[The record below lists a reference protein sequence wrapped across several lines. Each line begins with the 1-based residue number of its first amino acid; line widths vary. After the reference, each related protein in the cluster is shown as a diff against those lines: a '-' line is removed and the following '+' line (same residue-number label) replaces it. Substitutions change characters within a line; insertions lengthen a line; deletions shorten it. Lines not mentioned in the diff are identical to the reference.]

1 MTCECAEGFSGYD
14 CMLQTCPNDCS
25 GHGYCDNGT
34 CVCAPEWG
42 GADCSMSQC
51 LHNCSSSGAC
61 LNGTCWCKPGFGGL
75 DCSLRTCP
83 GDCGGNGWCNDG
95 ACLCYP
101 EYGGA
106 DCNVH
111 SGNRR
116 IPMKCALSCVH
127 GCLGKCSHIYT
138 QDGIGPSRTC
148 YMDCTRKCL
157 PTCVAGTTAEG
168 EFDATTLQ
176 RSAEQSVSYLAH
188 AALPTTSKELL
199 TTALPRMR

>member
-1 MTCECAEGFSGYD
+1 MPADGETDLKETVTEQVLLERASNWYDELSSRADEIEQGRKLPQDIADRLAADGFYAM
-14 CMLQTCPNDCS
+14 CNP
-25 GHGYCDNGT
+25 
-34 CVCAPEWG
+34 PEWG
-42 GADCSMSQC
+42 GADCSQQQC
-51 LHNCSSSGAC
+51 LRNCSGHGAC
-61 LNGTCWCKPGFGGL
+61 LDGKCWCKPGFGGL

-127 GCLGKCSHIYT
+127 GCLGKCSHMYT
-138 QDGIGPSRTC
+138 HAHTPAMQP
-148 YMDCTRKCL
+148 
-157 PTCVAGTTAEG
+157 
-168 EFDATTLQ
+168 ATTN
-176 RSAEQSVSYLAH
+176 RTRAH
-188 AALPTTSKELL
+188 QTISSFEES
-199 TTALPRMR
+199 R